1 MTDGADATK
10 PALSLVGITH
20 RFGRVTALDDATMHV
35 RPGTVHALLGENGA
49 GKTTLMRVAFGLVQ
63 PNVGAIV
70 LSGKTVRFASP
81 SAALAA
87 GMGMVHQHFT
97 LVPAMTVA
105 ENVALGGRGR
115 FSLREW
121 AARVQ
126 EIGARTGLMLDP
138 FARVSDLSVGAQ
150 QRCEIVKALARDV
163 RVLILDEPTAVL
175 APSEAQELLRWVQNF
190 SLAGHAVVLITHKL
204 RDALAVASDVTVLRL
219 GKSVLNCAVSDT
231 SEAELAS
238 AMLGSSSLEGAVTK
252 GSSKA
257 SAPLKA
263 LQLKDSAPLVV
274 LQLGNAT
281 LRDTQGVVRVNRAS
295 LDVYAGEIVG
305 VAAVEGAGQRELLR
319 LLSGRLTPSEGD
331 VRLPARLGFVPEDR
345 HNDALLL
352 DRSLVENVALRDAG
366 SREGR
371 MPWNA
376 LQRATRTIIS
386 ECDVRAGGANVE
398 ARTLSGGN
406 QQKLILGRE
415 LADQPQALVVENPTR
430 GLDFRAASAVH
441 DALRAARTAGTA
453 VVVYSSDLD
462 EVLLLAD
469 RVVVMH
475 AGQLSAVA
483 SDRETI
489 GRAMLGA

>member
-1 MTDGADATK
+1 M
-10 PALSLVGITH
+10 
-20 RFGRVTALDDATMHV
+20 
-35 RPGTVHALLGENGA
+35 
-49 GKTTLMRVAFGLVQ
+49 
-63 PNVGAIV
+63 
-70 LSGKTVRFASP
+70 
-81 SAALAA
+81 
-87 GMGMVHQHFT
+87 
-97 LVPAMTVA
+97 
-105 ENVALGGRGR
+105 
-115 FSLREW
+115 
-121 AARVQ
+121 
-126 EIGARTGLMLDP
+126 
-138 FARVSDLSVGAQ
+138 
-150 QRCEIVKALARDV
+150 
-163 RVLILDEPTAVL
+163 
-175 APSEAQELLRWVQNF
+175 
-190 SLAGHAVVLITHKL
+190 
-204 RDALAVASDVTVLRL
+204 
-219 GKSVLNCAVSDT
+219 
-231 SEAELAS
+231 
-238 AMLGSSSLEGAVTK
+238 
-252 GSSKA
+252 
-257 SAPLKA
+257 
-263 LQLKDSAPLVV
+263 V